1 MLFFRPL
8 TILEEIAE
16 AMKMKP
22 EKVKS
27 IVEANRIEPGSLNI
41 LAGESENEE
50 LLNFIEDKGALSP
63 AETVSWKL
71 FREQFI
77 KILSALRLAQ
87 VQILVLRFGLDIERK
102 RTLQELSDIL
112 GITREGA
119 RLRIDSVLKRI
130 ECDPR
135 YERLKDYFG
144 FIGELLISSPTKIRI
159 SHWWN
164 FKKSVFGCLMSITSM
179 ILKILENTAGFSKK
193 SWKFLM
199 LYITWNRDLK
209 ALRCREKPV
218 KSRINTGK

>member
-159 SHWWN
+159 SHW
-164 FKKSVFGCLMSITSM
+164 
-179 ILKILENTAGFSKK
+179 
-193 SWKFLM
+193 
-199 LYITWNRDLK
+199 
-209 ALRCREKPV
+209 
-218 KSRINTGK
+218 